1 MASEKT
7 PAKPEEK
14 MKAFRPYPKKPDES
28 KKDGIPT
35 VWSNDAYVRKK
46 GNNNFYYYV
55 DTY

>member
-46 GNNNFYYYV
+46 GNNNFYY
-55 DTY
+55 